1 MYMIVDFDL
10 PENINKFKAIELA
23 EKSDISFSVLVPVGD
38 NFLIMRIVKEE
49 NEEDKIKSFLLS
61 VLTDG
66 DISKVNEADVI
77 EIYM

>member
-1 MYMIVDFDL
+1 MYITIDFDL
-10 PENINKFKAIELA
+10 PENINRFKVIELA
-23 EKSDISFSVLVPVGD
+23 EKSDISFSVLVPMEE

-61 VLTDG
+61 ILTED

>member
-1 MYMIVDFDL
+1 MIVDFDL